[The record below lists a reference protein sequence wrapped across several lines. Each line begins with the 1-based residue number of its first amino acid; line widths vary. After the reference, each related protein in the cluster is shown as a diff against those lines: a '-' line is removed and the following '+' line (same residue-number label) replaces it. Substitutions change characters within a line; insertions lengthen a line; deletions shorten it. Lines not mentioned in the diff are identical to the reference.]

1 MKKPL
6 IASLVL
12 VLALSACGTMRE
24 SRLNPRNWFSSDSTE
39 TLVPAAG
46 WGTTVDRRAL
56 VPVVTEM
63 EVLRTPEGA
72 VVQATG
78 VTGTQG
84 WWDAELRA
92 INDERPVN
100 GALIYEF
107 VLASPMSSTTATGTD
122 ASRTVTAGV
131 KLSNRRL
138 EGVRRI
144 VVRGAQN
151 QREITR

>member
-1 MKKPL
+1 MQKPIL
-6 IASLVL
+6 ASLVL
-12 VLALSACGTMRE
+12 VLVLSACGTMRE
-24 SRLNPRNWFSSDSTE
+24 SRLNPRNWFGSQSTE
-39 TLVPAAG
+39 TLVPASG

-56 VPVVTEM
+56 VPVVTEV

-72 VVQATG
+72 VVHASG
-78 VTGTQG
+78 VTATQG
-84 WWDAELRA
+84 WWDVELRP
-92 INDERPVN
+92 INDERPVD

-107 VLASPMSSTTATGTD
+107 VLASPMSASGTGTE

-151 QREITR
+151 QREVRR